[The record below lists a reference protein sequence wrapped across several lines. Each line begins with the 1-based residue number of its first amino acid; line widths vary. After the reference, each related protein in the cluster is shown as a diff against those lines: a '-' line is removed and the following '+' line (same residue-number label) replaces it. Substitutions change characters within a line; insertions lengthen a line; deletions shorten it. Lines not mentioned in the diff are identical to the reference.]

1 MIGGISAVLV
11 ATVFLV
17 AACVHWRFYAR
28 RPVAFAVWR
37 QPTRFD
43 FGWPEPASGF
53 GVLSKRNLLQDT
65 RKSTKSVA
73 DDLEAVLRKI
83 EAWHQGSVG
92 SVAHFR
98 IMNRDSDGPLAYLA
112 FESLPERA
120 RTAIIIAS

>member
-1 MIGGISAVLV
+1 M
-11 ATVFLV
+11 
-17 AACVHWRFYAR
+17 
-28 RPVAFAVWR
+28 
-37 QPTRFD
+37 
-43 FGWPEPASGF
+43 
-53 GVLSKRNLLQDT
+53 LSKRNLLQDT